1 MKFKQKCGE
10 KMMLTVDNRVCFHL
24 EMESQGNIVP
34 TLTRR
39 KDWMIYRTF
48 LESIRELSHKTAK

>member
-1 MKFKQKCGE
+1 MWE
-10 KMMLTVDNRVCFHL
+10 KMMLTVDNRVCFHF

>member
-1 MKFKQKCGE
+1 MCE

-34 TLTRR
+34 TLTKEERL
-39 KDWMIYRTF
+39 DDLQNF
-48 LESIRELSHKTAK
+48 S